1 MQFCDTADY
10 KSALLS
16 YKNQARVRQSCFPD
30 VPAYNLAFKVM
41 SANPHSTGFEAFK
54 KLIATPELPDLGP
67 GPRANVESIGL
78 LNQKLEDYFGTANL
92 RRPTR
97 ELLRCAALL
106 WHDHHAAAHAIA
118 QDDSS
123 AEGSFLHG
131 ILHRREPDYDNA
143 RYWFR
148 RVGKH
153 PAYPGLAKSVDELA
167 NRSPIQRLASKF
179 IPGGSWDPF
188 GFIDACAE
196 VAAAPGSDPRK
207 KPLQQIQALE
217 WDALLRHILEGA

>member
-1 MQFCDTADY
+1 M
-10 KSALLS
+10 
-16 YKNQARVRQSCFPD
+16 
-30 VPAYNLAFKVM
+30 
-41 SANPHSTGFEAFK
+41 GFEAFK

-67 GPRANVESIGL
+67 GPRANVELIGA
-78 LNQKLEDYFGTANL
+78 LNQKLEDYFRTANP
-92 RRPTR
+92 RKPTR

-106 WHDHHAAAHAIA
+106 WHDHHDPAHRIA

-153 PAYPGLAKSVDELA
+153 PAYSGLAKSVAELG
-167 NRSPIQRLASKF
+167 NRSPDEPLAIKF
-179 IPGGSWDPF
+179 IPGGTWDPF

-196 VAAAPGSDPRK
+196 AAAAPRSDPRNK
-207 KPLQQIQALE
+207 LLRQIQAVE
-217 WDALLRHILEGA
+217 WDALARHIIECA

>member
-1 MQFCDTADY
+1 M
-10 KSALLS
+10 
-16 YKNQARVRQSCFPD
+16 RQSCFSETPRL
-30 VPAYNLAFKVM
+30 PSEAFKVM
-41 SANPHSTGFEAFK
+41 SAKPHLTGFEAFK

-67 GPRANVESIGL
+67 GPRANVESIASLDKRLG
-78 LNQKLEDYFGTANL
+78 EYFGTADL
-92 RRPTR
+92 RKSTR

-106 WHDHHAAAHAIA
+106 WHDHHDAAHVIA

-153 PAYPGLAKSVDELA
+153 PAYLGLAKSVAEL
-167 NRSPIQRLASKF
+167 RDQSPDQRLANKL

-196 VAAAPGSDPRK
+196 AAASPGSDPRK
-207 KPLQQIQALE
+207 KLLRQIQAIELE
-217 WDALLRHILEGA
+217 ALLRHILE

>member
-1 MQFCDTADY
+1 
-10 KSALLS
+10 
-16 YKNQARVRQSCFPD
+16 
-30 VPAYNLAFKVM
+30 M
-41 SANPHSTGFEAFK
+41 SADTHSNGFEAFK
-54 KLIATPELPDLGP
+54 RLIATPELPDLGP
-67 GPRANVESIGL
+67 GPRANVESIAA
-78 LNQKLEDYFGTANL
+78 LNQKVEDYFGTANL
-92 RRPTR
+92 RKPSR

-106 WHDHHAAAHAIA
+106 WHDHHDAAHAIA

-123 AEGSFLHG
+123 AAGSFLHG

-153 PAYPGLAKSVDELA
+153 PAYLGLAKSVAELG
-167 NRSPIQRLASKF
+167 NVPQDQRMASTL

-196 VAAAPGSDPRK
+196 AAAARGSDPQTK
-207 KPLQQIQALE
+207 LLQQIQAIEL
-217 WDALLRHILEGA
+217 DALLRHILERA